1 MDQLLLL
8 ASLAE
13 AWGPRGEA
21 LGARVPQERLS
32 ALLPLVRRQ
41 RGVLPPPLDSVF
53 LTGRSR
59 LRLSLCQLKGCA
71 RSLELQKATRQL

>member
-32 ALLPLVRRQ
+32 ALLLYPIK
-41 RGVLPPPLDSVF
+41 D
-53 LTGRSR
+53 
-59 LRLSLCQLKGCA
+59 
-71 RSLELQKATRQL
+71 

>member
-32 ALLPLVRRQ
+32 ALLPRAPSRTQAMPHGDNQYNPTFTSHPPMSRSPIPRRMMKKQ
-41 RGVLPPPLDSVF
+41 SAG
-53 LTGRSR
+53 
-59 LRLSLCQLKGCA
+59 A
-71 RSLELQKATRQL
+71 

>member
-21 LGARVPQERLS
+21 LGARVPEERLS
-32 ALLPLVRRQ
+32 ALLLYESFGHHPIECHMHVRPLQTKVPSYSRR
-41 RGVLPPPLDSVF
+41 PA
-53 LTGRSR
+53 
-59 LRLSLCQLKGCA
+59 K
-71 RSLELQKATRQL
+71 

>member
-21 LGARVPQERLS
+21 IGARVPQERLS
-32 ALLPLVRRQ
+32 ALLLFHCRLTSKWRPST
-41 RGVLPPPLDSVF
+41 VL
-53 LTGRSR
+53 SR
-59 LRLSLCQLKGCA
+59 CCPFRPSAGP
-71 RSLELQKATRQL
+71 

>member
-32 ALLPLVRRQ
+32 ALLLIVQ
-41 RGVLPPPLDSVF
+41 RERLLRSDCQIANDDT
-53 LTGRSR
+53 LTH
-59 LRLSLCQLKGCA
+59 
-71 RSLELQKATRQL
+71 RSL

>member
-32 ALLPLVRRQ
+32 ALL
-41 RGVLPPPLDSVF
+41 
-53 LTGRSR
+53 
-59 LRLSLCQLKGCA
+59 LSDRNTTLH
-71 RSLELQKATRQL
+71 S

>member
-1 MDQLLLL
+1 MDQLWLL

-32 ALLPLVRRQ
+32 AL
-41 RGVLPPPLDSVF
+41 F
-53 LTGRSR
+53 SR
-59 LRLSLCQLKGCA
+59 IGCPVA
-71 RSLELQKATRQL
+71 QTLEH